1 MKVLIVDNK
10 QNISNPLSTFLKV
23 KGFENVV
30 TNDEKK
36 DLIRV
41 KVRNLK
47 SLVEEIYEFR
57 KFLNLKKI
65 SPQKFYFFEVLFT
78 LLFFA
83 AVFFAA
89 VFFAGFLDPVIFFA
103 GIMSKFNFL
112 DFYR

>member
-1 MKVLIVDNK
+1 MSVREEIGAGLSNKNFRFIMKVLIVDNK

-47 SLVEEIYEFR
+47 SLVEEIFEFR
-57 KFLNLKKI
+57 KFLNL
-65 SPQKFYFFEVLFT
+65 
-78 LLFFA
+78 
-83 AVFFAA
+83 
-89 VFFAGFLDPVIFFA
+89 G
-103 GIMSKFNFL
+103 NFWI
-112 DFYR
+112 